1 MVTLYLSSLQ
11 GLSKRIS
18 IHQYVSFFIS
28 KMNYFTHQL
37 FNSEELEILRKNLD
51 KEELFW
57 EDGKQTA
64 GKYAAR
70 VKNNL
75 QLKRD
80 SDASIK
86 FSSLI
91 TKKILSNELI
101 KSFALPKK
109 IHGTIFSKSK
119 SGMKYGR
126 HIDNAYMSSGRA
138 DLSFTIFLSCKDN
151 YQGGELSIE
160 GFNSEEKFKL
170 NAGEIIIYPST
181 YLHSVEEVFGGERLV
196 FIGWI
201 ESYVKSIEERE
212 YLFDLDAA
220 ARSLL
225 AKYGRSEEV
234 DLIFKSYSNLLRR
247 LGS

>member
-1 MVTLYLSSLQ
+1 
-11 GLSKRIS
+11 
-18 IHQYVSFFIS
+18 
-28 KMNYFTHQL
+28 MNYLTHPL
-37 FNSEELEILRKNLD
+37 LNSEELEILITNLN
-51 KEELFW
+51 KEKLLW

-64 GKYAAR
+64 GKNAAK

-80 SDASIK
+80 SALSKK

-101 KSFALPKK
+101 KSFAIPKRV
-109 IHGTIFSKSK
+109 HGTIFSKSTK
-119 SGMKYGR
+119 GMKYGR

-138 DLSFTIFLSCKDN
+138 DLSFTIFLSSEDK
-151 YQGGELSIE
+151 YEGGALSIE
-160 GFNSEEKFKL
+160 NLNSEEKFKL
-170 NAGEIIIYPST
+170 SAGEIIIYPST
-181 YLHSVEEVFGGERLV
+181 YLHSVEEVLDGERLV

-225 AKYGRSEEV
+225 AKYGRSNEV

>member
-1 MVTLYLSSLQ
+1 
-11 GLSKRIS
+11 
-18 IHQYVSFFIS
+18 
-28 KMNYFTHQL
+28 MNYLTHKL
-37 FNSEELEILRKNLD
+37 LNSKELEILRKNLE
-51 KEELFW
+51 KESQLW
-57 EDGKQTA
+57 EDGKLTA
-64 GKYAAR
+64 GKHAAK

-75 QLKRD
+75 QLRRD
-80 SDASIK
+80 SDLSIK
-86 FSSLI
+86 FSGLI

-109 IHGTIFSKSK
+109 IHGTIFSKFT

-138 DLSFTIFLSCKDN
+138 DLSFTVFLSCK
-151 YQGGELSIE
+151 YKYEGGALSIE
-160 GFNSEEKFKL
+160 CVNSEEKFKL
-170 NAGEIIIYPST
+170 DAGEIIIYPST
-181 YLHSVEEVFGGERLV
+181 YLHSVEKVIDGERLV

-225 AKYGRSEEV
+225 AKYGRSDEV
-234 DLIFKSYSNLLRR
+234 DLIYKSYSNFLRR
-247 LGS
+247 LGN

>member
-1 MVTLYLSSLQ
+1 M
-11 GLSKRIS
+11 
-18 IHQYVSFFIS
+18 
-28 KMNYFTHQL
+28 
-37 FNSEELEILRKNLD
+37 
-51 KEELFW
+51 
-57 EDGKQTA
+57 
-64 GKYAAR
+64 
-70 VKNNL
+70 KNNL
-75 QLKRD
+75 QLRRD
-80 SDASIK
+80 SNISKK
-86 FSSLI
+86 FSELI
-91 TKKILSNELI
+91 TKKILNNDLI
-101 KSFALPKK
+101 KSFSLPKN

-138 DLSFTIFLSCKDN
+138 DLSTIFLNCKEN
-151 YQGGELSIE
+151 YEGGELSIE
-160 GFNSEEKFKL
+160 SFNSEEKFKL

-181 YLHSVEEVFGGERLV
+181 YLHSVDEVLSGERLV

-225 AKYGRSEEV
+225 AKYGRSDEL

-247 LGS
+247 LGN

>member
-1 MVTLYLSSLQ
+1 
-11 GLSKRIS
+11 
-18 IHQYVSFFIS
+18 
-28 KMNYFTHQL
+28 MNYLTDQL
-37 FNSEELEILRKNLD
+37 LNSEELEIVIKNL
-51 KEELFW
+51 KKNEFLW

-64 GKYAAR
+64 GRQAAM

-75 QLKRD
+75 QLKKH
-80 SDASIK
+80 SDLSKK
-86 FSSLI
+86 FSGLI

-109 IHGTIFSKSK
+109 VHGTIFSKSTK
-119 SGMKYGR
+119 GMKYGR

-138 DLSFTIFLSCKDN
+138 DLSFTIFLSSKDN
-151 YQGGELSIE
+151 YEGGELLIE
-160 GFNSEEKFKL
+160 SLNKEEKFKL
-170 NAGEIIIYPST
+170 NSGEIIIYPST
-181 YLHSVEEVFGGERLV
+181 YLHSVEEVSNGERLV

-225 AKYGRSEEV
+225 AKYGRSNEI

>member
-1 MVTLYLSSLQ
+1 
-11 GLSKRIS
+11 
-18 IHQYVSFFIS
+18 
-28 KMNYFTHQL
+28 MNYLTHQL
-37 FNSEELEILRKNLD
+37 LNSEELEILKKNLD
-51 KEELFW
+51 KKELFW

-64 GKYAAR
+64 GKHAAEL
-70 VKNNL
+70 KNNL

-80 SDASIK
+80 SNISKK

-91 TKKILSNELI
+91 IKKILSNDLI
-101 KSFALPKK
+101 KSFALPKN

-138 DLSFTIFLSCKDN
+138 DLSFTIFLNCKKD
-151 YQGGELSIE
+151 YEGGALSIE
-160 GFNSEEKFKL
+160 SFNSEEKFKL

-181 YLHSVEEVFGGERLV
+181 YLHSVDEVLNGERLV

-201 ESYVKSIEERE
+201 ESYVKSIEDRE

-225 AKYGRSEEV
+225 AKYGRSDEL
-234 DLIFKSYSNLLRR
+234 DLIFKSYSNFLRK
-247 LGS
+247 LGN

>member
-1 MVTLYLSSLQ
+1 
-11 GLSKRIS
+11 
-18 IHQYVSFFIS
+18 
-28 KMNYFTHQL
+28 MNYLTHQL
-37 FNSEELEILRKNLD
+37 LNSEELEILRKNLEKD
-51 KEELFW
+51 SLEW
-57 EDGKQTA
+57 EDGKLTA
-64 GKYAAR
+64 GKHAAKG
-70 VKNNL
+70 KNNL
-75 QLKRD
+75 QLRRD
-80 SDASIK
+80 SDLSIK
-86 FSSLI
+86 FSGLI

-109 IHGTIFSKSK
+109 IHGTIFSKST

-138 DLSFTIFLSCKDN
+138 DLSFTIFLNCKDN
-151 YQGGELSIE
+151 YEGGELSIE
-160 GFNSEEKFKL
+160 SFNSEQKFKL
-170 NAGEIIIYPST
+170 DEGGIIIYPST
-181 YLHSVEEVFGGERLV
+181 YLHSVEEVIHGERLV

-234 DLIFKSYSNLLRR
+234 DLIYKSYSNFLRR
-247 LGS
+247 LGN

>member
-1 MVTLYLSSLQ
+1 
-11 GLSKRIS
+11 
-18 IHQYVSFFIS
+18 
-28 KMNYFTHQL
+28 MNYLTREL
-37 FNSEELEILRKNLD
+37 LNSEELEILRKNLD
-51 KEELFW
+51 NEELFW
-57 EDGKQTA
+57 ENGKQTA
-64 GKYAAR
+64 GKHAAE

-75 QLKRD
+75 QLKRELNL
-80 SDASIK
+80 SKKLSK
-86 FSSLI
+86 LI
-91 TKKILSNELI
+91 IKKILSNDLI

-109 IHGTIFSKSK
+109 IHGTMFSKSK
-119 SGMKYGR
+119 SGMKYGS
-126 HIDNAYMSSGRA
+126 HIDNPFMSTGRA
-138 DLSFTIFLSCKDN
+138 DLSFTIFLSSKEN
-151 YQGGELSIE
+151 YDGGALSIE
-160 GFNSEEKFKL
+160 SFNSEKKFKL
-170 NAGEIIIYPST
+170 EAGEIIIYPST
-181 YLHSVEEVFGGERLV
+181 YLHSVEEVITGERLV

>member
-1 MVTLYLSSLQ
+1 
-11 GLSKRIS
+11 
-18 IHQYVSFFIS
+18 
-28 KMNYFTHQL
+28 MNYLTHKL
-37 FNSEELEILRKNLD
+37 LNTEELKILRENLD
-51 KEELFW
+51 KEKLFW

-64 GKYAAR
+64 GKHAAK

-75 QLKRD
+75 QLRRD
-80 SDASIK
+80 SDLSKK

-109 IHGTIFSKSK
+109 VHGTIFSKSK
-119 SGMKYGR
+119 KGMGYGC

-138 DLSFTIFLSCKDN
+138 DLSFTIFLNCKDN
-151 YQGGELSIE
+151 YEGGALSIE
-160 GFNSEEKFKL
+160 SLNSEEKFKL
-170 NAGEIIIYPST
+170 DAGEMIIYPST
-181 YLHSVEEVFGGERLV
+181 YLHSVEEVIVGERLV
-196 FIGWI
+196 FVGWI
-201 ESYVKSIEERE
+201 ESYIKSIEERE

-225 AKYGRSEEV
+225 AKYGRSSEV
-234 DLIFKSYSNLLRR
+234 DLIFKSYANLLRR

>member
-1 MVTLYLSSLQ
+1 
-11 GLSKRIS
+11 
-18 IHQYVSFFIS
+18 
-28 KMNYFTHQL
+28 MNYLTHPL
-37 FNSEELEILRKNLD
+37 LNSEELEILITNLN
-51 KEELFW
+51 KEEFLW

-64 GKYAAR
+64 GKHAAK

-80 SDASIK
+80 SALSKK
-86 FSSLI
+86 FSRLI

-101 KSFALPKK
+101 KSFAIPKRV
-109 IHGTIFSKSK
+109 HGTIFSKSTK
-119 SGMKYGR
+119 GMKYGR

-138 DLSFTIFLSCKDN
+138 DLSFTIFLSSEDK
-151 YQGGELSIE
+151 YEGGSLSIE
-160 GFNSEEKFKL
+160 NLNSEEKFKL
-170 NAGEIIIYPST
+170 SAGEIIIYPST
-181 YLHSVEEVFGGERLV
+181 YLHSVEEVLDGERLV

-225 AKYGRSEEV
+225 AKYGRSDEV
-234 DLIFKSYSNLLRR
+234 DLIFKSYSNFLRR

>member
-1 MVTLYLSSLQ
+1 
-11 GLSKRIS
+11 
-18 IHQYVSFFIS
+18 
-28 KMNYFTHQL
+28 MNYLTLQL
-37 FNSEELEILRKNLD
+37 FNNDELKIIRQDLD
-51 KEELFW
+51 NKKLPW

-64 GKYAAR
+64 GKHAAK

-80 SDASIK
+80 SDLSK
-86 FSSLI
+86 KLSGLI

-109 IHGTIFSKSK
+109 VHGTIFSKSK
-119 SGMKYGR
+119 KGMQYGR
-126 HIDNAYMSSGRA
+126 HIDNPYMSSGRA
-138 DLSFTIFLSCKDN
+138 DLSFTISLNCKDK
-151 YQGGELSIE
+151 YDGGELSIE
-160 GFNSEEKFKL
+160 SFNSEEKFKL

-181 YLHSVEEVFGGERLV
+181 YLHSVEEVIDGERLV

-201 ESYVKSIEERE
+201 ESYIKSIEERE

-225 AKYGRSEEV
+225 AKYGRSDEV

>member
-1 MVTLYLSSLQ
+1 
-11 GLSKRIS
+11 
-18 IHQYVSFFIS
+18 
-28 KMNYFTHQL
+28 MNYLTQQIL
-37 FNSEELEILRKNLD
+37 NSKELENIRKNLEN
-51 KEELFW
+51 EELFW
-57 EDGKQTA
+57 ESGKNTA
-64 GKYAAR
+64 GKHAAN

-80 SDASIK
+80 SELSIK
-86 FSSLI
+86 FSALI

-109 IHGTIFSKSK
+109 VHGTLFSKCK

-138 DLSFTIFLSCKDN
+138 DLSFTIFLNCKDN
-151 YQGGELSIE
+151 YDGGALSIE
-160 GFNSEEKFKL
+160 SFNSEEKFKL

-181 YLHSVEEVFGGERLV
+181 YLHSVEEVIHGERLV

-201 ESYVKSIEERE
+201 ESYIKSIEERE

-225 AKYGRSEEV
+225 AKYGRSNEV
-234 DLIFKSYSNLLRR
+234 DLIFKSYANLLRR

>member
-1 MVTLYLSSLQ
+1 
-11 GLSKRIS
+11 
-18 IHQYVSFFIS
+18 
-28 KMNYFTHQL
+28 MNYLTHQL
-37 FNSEELEILRKNLD
+37 LNSEELEILRKNLEKD
-51 KEELFW
+51 SLEW
-57 EDGKQTA
+57 EDGKLTA
-64 GKYAAR
+64 GKHAAKG
-70 VKNNL
+70 KNNL
-75 QLKRD
+75 QLRRD
-80 SDASIK
+80 SDLSIK
-86 FSSLI
+86 FSGLI

-109 IHGTIFSKSK
+109 IHGTIFSKST

-138 DLSFTIFLSCKDN
+138 DLSFTVFLNCKKK
-151 YQGGELSIE
+151 YEGGALSIQ
-160 GFNSEEKFKL
+160 GINSEEKFKL
-170 NAGEIIIYPST
+170 DAGEIIIYPST
-181 YLHSVEEVFGGERLV
+181 YLHSVEKVIDGERLV

-234 DLIFKSYSNLLRR
+234 DLIYKSYSNFLRR
-247 LGS
+247 LGN